1 MTKATKKWTVL
12 PLVRRFLQGEGFL
25 FLSDFLSRNIV
36 CIRCKLTILTLA
48 LIALITTGSS
58 FVALQ
63 IIHQELLDSLVK
75 RGASIA
81 LSAAIPAGFSILT
94 EDRLALDN
102 LAAKIE
108 ALQEDIVYFA
118 ILDNTGHTLAHNK
131 LSETGSLFATATGSP
146 LRRGS
151 GFTMHRVKWNNL
163 SCYEFQAP
171 IQFANNHVGSIIV
184 GIDSVTLLNAEQA
197 ARQKIF
203 FISLAVLVFGS
214 ICTFM
219 LSKLLTTPIHR
230 LASGVSQITGGNYH
244 VEVKVTSRD
253 ELGELTHSFNEMS
266 RVIMSQKDSLEGY
279 ASNLEDSY
287 FATIRILAAAL
298 DARDNYTL
306 GHSARVA
313 QLSLLIGHRLGLAPG
328 DLKDLE
334 MACFLHDIGKI
345 HVPDHIINKPAR
357 LTPEEFQVIKKHP
370 EQGADILRLAESLH
384 KYIPAVLHHHEWYNG
399 EGYPHGLQGDGI
411 PRHAQIVK
419 IADTY
424 DAMTSSRP
432 YRTGCS
438 REEAA
443 AEMLKFSGSQ
453 FNPDLVDLFLAALG
467 DYEDDVAL
475 FSLGGIHEKH
485 DFLYTHPSAGGA
497 DPDSLRFVASEGAG
511 TAVERADG

>member
-1 MTKATKKWTVL
+1 MANAINKLGVP
-12 PLVRRFLQGEGFL
+12 PLSRCFSKGEGFL
-25 FLSDFLSRNIV
+25 FLSDFLNRKIV
-36 CIRCKLTILTLA
+36 CIRCKLTILTLGMV
-48 LIALITTGSS
+48 ALITTGSS
-58 FVALQ
+58 FVAIQ

-75 RGASIA
+75 RGGSIA

-102 LAAKIE
+102 LAAKIQ
-108 ALQEDIVYFA
+108 ALQEDIVYLA
-118 ILDNTGHTLAHNK
+118 VLDNKGNTLAHNK
-131 LSETGSLFATATGSP
+131 LSETGSLFATATGDP
-146 LRRGS
+146 LRQGA
-151 GFTMHRVKWNNL
+151 GFTMHLVKRNSL

-184 GIDSVTLLNAEQA
+184 GLDAATLLHGEQA
-197 ARQKIF
+197 ARRKIF
-203 FISLAVLVFGS
+203 LISLAVLVFGS
-214 ICTFM
+214 GCTFM
-219 LSKLLTTPIHR
+219 LSKLLTTPIKR
-230 LASGVSQITGGNYH
+230 LASGVSQITAGNYH

-253 ELGELTHSFNEMS
+253 ELGELTRSFNEMS
-266 RVIMSQKDSLEGY
+266 RVIMSQKDRLEGY
-279 ASNLEDSY
+279 AGNLEESY

-313 QLSLLIGHRLGLAPG
+313 QLSLLIGHRLGLAS
-328 DLKDLE
+328 DELKDLE

-345 HVPDHIINKPAR
+345 HVPDHIINKPER

-411 PRHAQIVK
+411 PTHAQIVK

-432 YRTGCS
+432 YRAGCS

-453 FNPDLVDLFLAALG
+453 FSPDLVDLFLAALG

-485 DFLYTHPSAGGA
+485 DFLYTHHSSDDG
-497 DPDSLRFVASEGAG
+497 DPDRLRGAESQGAG
-511 TAVERADG
+511 EST